1 MRRNAFWGAAVVVS
15 LMMAWTWAGTPSWA
29 QSKRKAP
36 SGGGAVAY
44 VALEDICRDGKASIG
59 KVAAIGGLRL
69 VDCFPETINFHTN
82 RPCVTTLELKAS
94 PGLYEKLK
102 PYEFKENLK
111 VTFRISRTHIENH
124 HLVGEFIAIAQE

>member
-1 MRRNAFWGAAVVVS
+1 
-15 LMMAWTWAGTPSWA
+15 MMAWAWTATPSWA
-29 QSKRKAP
+29 QPEGKAA

-44 VALEDICRDGKASIG
+44 VALEDICRDSKASIG

-69 VDCFPETINFHTN
+69 VDCFPETITFHTN

-94 PGLYEKLK
+94 PGLHEKLK
-102 PYEFKENLK
+102 PYEFKEKLK
-111 VTFRISRTHIENH
+111 VTFRISRTYIENH